1 MKKLII
7 IGIVLSTITMNDV
20 NYITAKSSSVTLSDV
35 GDFVTDN
42 QEFPNGELIF
52 TDKYSVTVEQG
63 NNKNYLVVYNIDP
76 ADVASGDIDNH
87 FKINS
92 SDYSFAFDV
101 PLGCNYFSTLE
112 YSVKPLNA
120 SVNSEISGIVFFIKN
135 EYASWNEDDYFS
147 IPEKSEWFGFD
158 ICPYIFPHYYTG
170 NCKVGDI
177 NGDGYVSATDSAKTL
192 QLYSFFQTQT
202 DFELHEK
209 QTEYADLNN
218 DKLVTAS
225 DAALILSAYA
235 QSQVS

>member
-35 GDFVTDN
+35 GDFVTEN

-101 PLGCNYFSTLE
+101 PLGRN
-112 YSVKPLNA
+112 
-120 SVNSEISGIVFFIKN
+120 
-135 EYASWNEDDYFS
+135 
-147 IPEKSEWFGFD
+147 
-158 ICPYIFPHYYTG
+158 
-170 NCKVGDI
+170 
-177 NGDGYVSATDSAKTL
+177 
-192 QLYSFFQTQT
+192 
-202 DFELHEK
+202 
-209 QTEYADLNN
+209 
-218 DKLVTAS
+218 
-225 DAALILSAYA
+225 
-235 QSQVS
+235 